1 MCILALENNK
11 TKAWDFVCFDLI
23 ELQNS
28 VLHTKSKN
36 FSKGGLARLKGRVVS
51 VITNPRNY
59 A

>member
-1 MCILALENNK
+1 MYILALEDNK

-23 ELQNS
+23 EIKRS
-28 VLHTKSKN
+28 VLDTKSEN